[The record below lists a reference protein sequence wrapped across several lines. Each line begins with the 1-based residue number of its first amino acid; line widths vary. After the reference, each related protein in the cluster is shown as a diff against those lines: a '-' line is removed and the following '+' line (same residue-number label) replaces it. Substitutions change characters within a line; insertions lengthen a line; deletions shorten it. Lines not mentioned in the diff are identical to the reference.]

1 MVCLFICLPHIHA
14 QKSNEQKEGVQLIT
28 GSLRLH
34 SVFLEYSAS
43 LMFGSD
49 SVHCR
54 FAVQIATYY
63 HSKLIHSQISSQQ
76 CPQIEEKAECD
87 LRELQRE
94 DQKWKW

>member
-1 MVCLFICLPHIHA
+1 MHK
-14 QKSNEQKEGVQLIT
+14 KSNEQKGVQLIT

-54 FAVQIATYY
+54 FAVQIA
-63 HSKLIHSQISSQQ
+63 IQD
-76 CPQIEEKAECD
+76 EVERD
-87 LRELQRE
+87 LQELQRE
-94 DQKWKW
+94 DHK

>member
-49 SVHCR
+49 SVYCR

-63 HSKLIHSQISSQQ
+63 RSKLIHSQISSLQ
-76 CPQIEEKAECD
+76 CPQIQEKVKRD
-87 LRELQRE
+87 LQE
-94 DQKWKW
+94 

>member
-1 MVCLFICLPHIHA
+1 MKWFVCLFVCHTYMHK
-14 QKSNEQKEGVQLIT
+14 KSNEQKGVQLIT

-54 FAVQIATYY
+54 FAVQIAMYY
-63 HSKLIHSQISSQQ
+63 HSKLIHSQISSSQ
-76 CPQIEEKAECD
+76 CPQIQEEVECD
-87 LRELQRE
+87 LQMLQRE
-94 DQKWKW
+94 DHK

>member
-1 MVCLFICLPHIHA
+1 MFICLPHIHA

-54 FAVQIATYY
+54 FAVQIAMYY
-63 HSKLIHSQISSQQ
+63 HSKLIHSQISFLQ
-76 CPQIEEKAECD
+76 CPQIQDEVERD
-87 LRELQRE
+87 LQELQRE
-94 DQKWKW
+94 DQK